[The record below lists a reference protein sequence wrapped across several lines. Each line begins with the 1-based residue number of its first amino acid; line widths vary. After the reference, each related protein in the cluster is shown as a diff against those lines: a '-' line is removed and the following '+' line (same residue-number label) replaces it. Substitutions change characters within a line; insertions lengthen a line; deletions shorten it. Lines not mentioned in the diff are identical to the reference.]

1 LGFLAIKLIE
11 EDDMKRSKIRRFV
24 VLASIL
30 VLAGVGRLA
39 SAQTM
44 VGPTPT
50 VTPTN
55 ALKGFIESGG
65 KNFTGVAESTEKGT
79 NGSENSAKGK
89 MQK

>member
-1 LGFLAIKLIE
+1 LGFLAIQLLE
-11 EDDMKRSKIRRFV
+11 EADMKSLKIRWFV
-24 VLASIL
+24 VLVSVLA
-30 VLAGVGRLA
+30 LAGVGRLA

-79 NGSENSAKGK
+79 NGSENSEKGK